1 MHQKEMLMNF
11 KKNWYLP
18 LSAFSFF
25 FLQSTITLSHV
36 LAIIVAILLVS
47 LIACNVTSIYENI
60 KDCKN
65 KRLKIFSILTTL
77 GICLW
82 GQTYNYKIWQNSL
95 ELQTIQS
102 YVSIDLSACISI
114 LFAVLSFVFVYI
126 CVFYFWKKINLIINS
141 AIEGINKKEQIL
153 YIILFLCVCIFV
165 SYIFLKTDAFY
176 GSNKFFD
183 VIYTSDSSALVQHN
197 AFLSLLYSEN
207 DLRQPLFAV
216 FAAPFVGAAYFV
228 GSFFSFP
235 IQVLFMNYTQIAM
248 LIFSNFILTK
258 IMKLDLVKRV
268 SFMLLSCCSYTF
280 LLFVLMMEQYI
291 TAFFFLM
298 LFLYQISENKN
309 DFMLFS
315 AASGTLLTSAVLLP
329 LMSRKRPLK
338 VFKAWFKDMFFYG
351 ISFIIV
357 MMLFCR
363 LDIFLDFFTN
373 VGAIKGFTGS
383 HLTLIDK
390 LIQFNSYMSNCIFA
404 PKAGIDFESYKH
416 VSWQLEN
423 LANFDTIGIILFII
437 ILLSVFLNRNKQITK
452 IAFTW
457 FIFSFITL
465 CLCGWGTSEN
475 GLILYS
481 LYFGWPIIVLLFLF
495 FEKIIDIFHNKILFL
510 GISIIGCFS
519 LLYFNIP
526 GILSMIDFAI
536 TYYPLN

>member
-1 MHQKEMLMNF
+1 MHQKEMLMNL
-11 KKNWYLP
+11 KKNWYFP

-25 FLQSTITLSHV
+25 FLQSTITLSHI
-36 LAIIVAILLVS
+36 LAIVVAVLLVS
-47 LIACNVTSIYENI
+47 LIACNVTSINENI
-60 KDCKN
+60 KEYKN
-65 KRLKIFSILTTL
+65 KKLKLFSIFTAL
-77 GICLW
+77 GICFW
-82 GQTYNYKIWQNSL
+82 GQTYSYKIWQNSL
-95 ELQTIQS
+95 ELQKMQS
-102 YVSIDLSACISI
+102 YVLIDLSACISI
-114 LFAVLSFVFVYI
+114 LFAVLSFVFVFI
-126 CVFYFWKKINLIINS
+126 CIFYFWKRIHRIINN
-141 AIEGINKKEQIL
+141 AMEEINKKEQML
-153 YIILFLCVCIFV
+153 YIILFLCTCTFV

-176 GSNKFFD
+176 GTNKFFD

-216 FAAPFVGAAYFV
+216 FAAPFVGAAYFI

-235 IQVLFMNYTQIAM
+235 IQVLFMNYVQVAM
-248 LIFSNFILTK
+248 LLFSNFILTK
-258 IMKLDLVKRV
+258 IMKLDSVKRIC
-268 SFMLLSCCSYTF
+268 FMLLSCCSYTF

-298 LFLYQISENKN
+298 LFLYQISENKK

-315 AASGTLLTSAVLLP
+315 GASGTLLTSVVLLP
-329 LMSRKRPLK
+329 LMSKNRPLK
-338 VFKAWFKDMFFYG
+338 AFKAWFKDIFFYG
-351 ISFIIV
+351 ISFIVV
-357 MMLFCR
+357 MLLFCR

-383 HLTLIDK
+383 HLTFIDK
-390 LIQFNSYMSNCIFA
+390 LIQFISYMSNCIFT

-423 LANFDTIGIILFII
+423 LSNFDTIGIIIFSI
-437 ILLSVFLNRNKQITK
+437 ILLSVFLNKKKEITQ
-452 IAFTW
+452 IAFAW

-481 LYFGWPIIVLLFLF
+481 LYFGWPIFVLLFQF
-495 FEKIIDIFHNKILFL
+495 FEKAIDIFHNEILFL
-510 GISIIGCFS
+510 GISIIGCFF
-519 LLYFNIP
+519 LLYINIP